1 MMLAMFLWW
10 GASGVIISFGSI
22 FIMIPLHF
30 GAGLIDWQ
38 FGTNL
43 DSLVDDFFDFLLYAY
58 GIIDLMCFFG
68 VLGGIYE
75 LFNPKS
81 STRTATL

>member
-1 MMLAMFLWW
+1 
-10 GASGVIISFGSI
+10 
-22 FIMIPLHF
+22 MIPLHF
-30 GAGLIDWQ
+30 GADLIDWQ

-43 DSLVDDFFDFLLYAY
+43 DSLVDDFFDFLIYDK
-58 GIIDLMCFFG
+58 GIIYFMHFFG

-81 STRTATL
+81 STRTANL